1 METPIPGSARLRK
14 TRNIGI
20 IAHIDAG
27 KTTVTERILYYT
39 GKSYKIGEVDDGTA
53 VMDWMPQEQ
62 KRGITI
68 TSAVTTSQ
76 WRGHDIHI
84 IDTPGHVDFTIEVER
99 SLRILDGAVVVFC
112 GVGGVEPQSETV
124 WHQADKY
131 FIPRIVFVN
140 KMDRVGAQLFDTVD
154 MMRDKLGAN
163 PVVLQFPLGEEGQ
176 IQGVIDL
183 IKMKGIIWDDETLGT
198 TFEEVE
204 IPSHLKAQA
213 EQYHERIIEIVA
225 ERDDELMDLYITG
238 KEIQEKKLI
247 EGIRKATIAF
257 EIVPVF
263 CGAAL
268 RNKGIQPLID
278 AVVDYLPSPLDVP
291 PIEGMNIKT
300 GKMEKSPSRDD
311 SPFSALA
318 FKVMMDQGRK
328 LTYFRVYSGSLKSGQ
343 EVLNATKMKREKV
356 ARILQMH
363 ANKRERL
370 PEVKAGN
377 IVAAIGLKETTTG
390 DTLCDENAP
399 ILLESMEFY
408 EPVISVAV
416 EPKTQADQE
425 KLAFSLEKLAEE
437 DPTFKVKQDE
447 ETGQTIISG
456 MGELHLEIL
465 VSRLL
470 SDFNL
475 SVNVGR
481 PQVVYRETIQDTIES
496 EGKFER
502 EIGGIAHTGYVQL
515 RLEPLDRGEG
525 IQFVVAIDEGKV
537 PSQYFEAIEEGARE
551 ATFAGVIMGYPVVDI
566 RASLING
573 TYNEHTSSEMAF
585 KVASSMAFREGC
597 SRANPLLL
605 EPIMRVDVVVPT
617 ESMGDI
623 ISDLNARSGKI
634 EGIQPKGKVN
644 VVTALVP
651 LKRMFGYSTD
661 LRSASQGRATF
672 TMHFSHYDKV
682 TSQQV
687 VDKK

>member
-1 METPIPGSARLRK
+1 METQIPGAGRLRK

-27 KTTVTERILYYT
+27 KTTVTERVLFYT

-62 KRGITI
+62 QRGITI
-68 TSAVTTSQ
+68 TSAVTTCQ

-99 SLRILDGAVVVFC
+99 SLRILDGVVVVFC

-131 FIPRIVFVN
+131 GIPRVVFVN
-140 KMDRVGAQLFDTVD
+140 KMDRIGAQFFETIE
-154 MMRDKLGAN
+154 MMRDKLGAK
-163 PVVLQFPLGEEGQ
+163 PLVLQIPWGEEEHF
-176 IQGVIDL
+176 QGVIDL
-183 IKMKGIIWDDETLGT
+183 IEMKGILWNERTLGT

-204 IPSHLKAQA
+204 IPSHLRSQA
-213 EQYHERIIEIVA
+213 EQYQEHLLETIA
-225 ERDDELMDLYITG
+225 ERDDILVDKYLGGE
-238 KEIQEKKLI
+238 EIPKKKLI
-247 EGIRKATIAF
+247 EGIRKATVAS
-257 EIVPVF
+257 EVVPVL

-291 PIEGMNIKT
+291 PIEGLNIES
-300 GKMEKSPSRDD
+300 GKMEKRPSRDD
-311 SPFSALA
+311 APFAALA
-318 FKVMMDQGRK
+318 FKVMIDQGRK
-328 LTYFRVYSGSLKSGQ
+328 LTYFRVYSGCLESGQ
-343 EVLNATKMKREKV
+343 EVLNATKMKQEKV

-390 DTLCDENAP
+390 DTLCDEKTP

-408 EPVISVAV
+408 KPVISVAV

-425 KLAFSLEKLAEE
+425 KLAFSLDKLAEE
-437 DPTFKVKQDE
+437 DPTFRVKQDE

-456 MGELHLEIL
+456 MGELHLDIL

-475 SVNVGR
+475 SVNVGK
-481 PQVVYRETIQDTIES
+481 PQVVYRETIQDVMES
-496 EGKFER
+496 DGKFHR
-502 EIGGIAHTGYVQL
+502 EISGTLHNGHVRL
-515 RLEPLDRGEG
+515 KLEPLERGEDF
-525 IQFVVAIDEGKV
+525 QFSVEIDEEKI
-537 PSQYFEAIEEGARE
+537 PSQYYPAIEEGARE
-551 ATFAGVIMGYPVVDI
+551 ATLAGVIMGYPVVDL
-566 RASLING
+566 RVSLIDG
-573 TYNEHTSSEMAF
+573 TYTEGVSSEMAF
-585 KVASSMAFREGC
+585 KVASSMAFKEGC
-597 SRANPLLL
+597 AHAKPVLL

-634 EGIQPKGKVN
+634 EGVQPKGKVN
-644 VVTALVP
+644 LLTALVP
-651 LKRMFGYSTD
+651 LNKMFGYSTD

-672 TMHFSHYDKV
+672 TMHFAHYDKV
-682 TSQQV
+682 IS
-687 VDKK
+687 